1 MATNFGKGNRA
12 IAFNPTS
19 AFPLDARTYFESY
32 DEALAKAQ
40 TAEEVGSTNT
50 QYHYGMKLLV
60 KDGNT
65 FTWYKIVKGSPYLE
79 AEGTGGGNGEGEYD
93 GDTGTIDYTSEWFW
107 PDSLAIANIP
117 TVENGG
123 ITVSFTSNGTSFVG
137 MARSGPQFAGKLVYI
152 KEDGTSVTV
161 YTFGLPGTWEKAY
174 YRYITF
180 HEQVTNETILRMLAS
195 ATLVSGSPEG
205 VVIRDPD
212 RTANLPS
219 IRFVG
224 FSTDTG
230 SFYAPNEWH
239 FTIEV
244 LGGGRLRLGD
254 YLELCAMRTCKRPQ
268 SDKKAGHKRQRLRR
282 LNRHLI
288 KDTSKKYITLVVTS
302 DEETQLFKNDRNAV
316 VEGGCRSNIYLR
328 LKRPFFDENGYENS
342 AKFSNTISLQKSYMF
357 GERHLSIK

>member
-1 MATNFGKGNRA
+1 MSDKIFQTEGALKAGASISAKSEGYFLMKADDIQVADGKSLA
-12 IAFNPTS
+12 EYI
-19 AFPLDARTYFESY
+19 
-32 DEALAKAQ
+32 DE
-40 TAEEVGSTNT
+40 
-50 QYHYGMKLLV
+50 
-60 KDGNT
+60 
-65 FTWYKIVKGSPYLE
+65 
-79 AEGTGGGNGEGEYD
+79 GGGGGSGGSGEGEYD

-107 PDSLAIANIP
+107 PDSLGISNVP

-137 MARSGPQFAGKLVYI
+137 MARSGPMFAGKLVYI

-205 VVIRDPD
+205 VVVRDPD

-244 LGGGRLRLGD
+244 LGGGRVRLGD
-254 YLELCAMRTCKRPQ
+254 YLELCAMRTSKRPQ
-268 SDKKAGHKRQRLRR
+268 SDRSAGFKRQRLRHIAR
-282 LNRHLI
+282 KVI
-288 KDTSKKYITLVVTS
+288 TDTEFKYLTLVVAS
-302 DEETQLFKNDRNAV
+302 KDASQLFKNDRNAV
-316 VEGGCRSNIYLR
+316 STGNCRSNIYLR
-328 LKRPFFDENGYENS
+328 LKRPFLDEYGIENF
-342 AKFSNTISLQKSYMF
+342 AKFSNVITLQKSYDL
-357 GERHLSIK
+357 ETRHLAIK

>member
-32 DEALAKAQ
+32 SEALAKAQ

-107 PDSLAIANIP
+107 PQTLAIANIP
-117 TVENGG
+117 TVANGG

-137 MARSGPQFAGKLVYI
+137 MARSGSQFAGKLVYV
-152 KEDGTSVTV
+152 KEDGTSVTA
-161 YTFGLPGTWEKAY
+161 YTVGVPGTWENYY

-180 HEQVTNETILRMLAS
+180 HEKITDETVLGMLAS

-244 LGGGRLRLGD
+244 LGGGRVRLGD
-254 YLELCAMRTCKRPQ
+254 YFEICGMRTCKRPE
-268 SDKKAGHKRQRLRR
+268 SDREAGFKRQRLRR
-282 LNRHLI
+282 LYRKLI
-288 KDTSKKYITLVVTS
+288 TDTSQKYITLVVKS
-302 DEETQLFKNDRNAV
+302 DEASQLFKNERNAAML
-316 VEGGCRSNIYLR
+316 GSCRSFIHLR
-328 LKRPFFDENGYENS
+328 LKRPFIDDNGYENF
-342 AKFSNTISLQKSYMF
+342 AKFSNVITLQKSYDF
-357 GERHLSIK
+357 ATRHLAIK